1 VSLDT
6 AHSPSTP
13 DFNVSSGPMSQRP
26 NRSGVLAVCMVVFIA
41 AVVIVVAYASHY
53 QPLSLRTTN
62 GEGNGHTASG
72 LATTVQ
78 QTELQN
84 GGLFGVN
91 VLAVRQGVVTSSPRP
106 ARLPSPQTCPVGT
119 PYDGNCHQNAT
130 GLLVG
135 NVFHPLVV
143 PGGGKRALLWTF
155 AYNCRGIQVV
165 KWPSRSPIDSC
176 GSLTPCNS
184 PQPQLN
190 RFPAKNGTELRTF
203 QVARRRE
210 CRVTLECVGR
220 PSFH

>member
-155 AYNCRGIQVV
+155 AYNCRGLSNGYTGGEMAIPVTYRFLWFTHTVQLTATAIE
-165 KWPSRSPIDSC
+165 SISC
-176 GSLTPCNS
+176 
-184 PQPQLN
+184 
-190 RFPAKNGTELRTF
+190 
-203 QVARRRE
+203 
-210 CRVTLECVGR
+210 
-220 PSFH
+220 